1 MQNSIRLVYEVSMC
15 NSNAAG
21 GFLLVMC
28 PDLSAEVNTKLGRPA
43 KGNRKAARK
52 GPAENATRLLLEV
65 ALNRPLT
72 MDE

>member
-1 MQNSIRLVYEVSMC
+1 MSGS
-15 NSNAAG
+15 
-21 GFLLVMC
+21 
-28 PDLSAEVNTKLGRPA
+28 DLSAEINTKLGRPA